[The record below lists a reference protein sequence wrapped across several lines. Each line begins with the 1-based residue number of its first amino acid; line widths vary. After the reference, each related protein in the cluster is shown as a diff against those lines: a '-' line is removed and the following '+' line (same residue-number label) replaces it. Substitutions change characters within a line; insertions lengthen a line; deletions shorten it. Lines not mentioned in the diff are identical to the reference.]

1 MMSMCGTEPR
11 HVLGLFLHNAN
22 SAQTSLR
29 RNYDQI
35 HSDVIQSSCALRI
48 STFDAAVKI
57 LMLNAK
63 ERFLTGT
70 ILSAILMGPV
80 HASALDASYV
90 VAQAPAQTDE
100 EKKPP
105 QRPGQPQRP
114 QPQQQKPE
122 PRPQQVPPGQQRQV
136 QPPPE
141 QPPAPPQQRQVQ
153 PPTGQ
158 QQPGQPP
165 GSPQQRQVQPPPGQ
179 QPPGQPPGPP
189 QQRRVQPPPGAQPPG
204 QPPGPPQQR
213 QVQPP
218 PGAQPSGQPPGP
230 PQQRQVQPP
239 PGAHPPGQQPPATAQ
254 PPGLPQQRQVQP
266 PPSMQPPAQQPP
278 APAQQ
283 QVQPPPGA
291 QPPPQQRHVQPPPG
305 AQPPGQRETVAPG
318 QPPRPVAPQQPV
330 GAPAIA
336 PSALQPPG
344 PPSGSPAAQ
353 TQRAFVPPPAQDTAR
368 RLDDVRGSRREVREG
383 DRVLIQEPGRVI
395 IRENGRTIIRHNE
408 TDRFR
413 WQARNAHVERH
424 GADTVT
430 VFERADGSRIYTV
443 TDETGR
449 LLRRYRRG
457 PDGRE
462 IIIIDNRYSGPPA
475 VGGYFVVLPPPIIRI
490 PRERYIVDA
499 QYARPDD
506 IYYALWAAPVDHI
519 DRRYTLDEIRYS
531 PTLRE
536 RMPRIDLDTVT
547 FDSGS
552 WEVTPDQVE
561 RLAVIADGINRAIAA
576 NPSEVFLVEGHTD
589 AVGSDVDN
597 LSLSDRRAESVALVL
612 SQQFGVPAENLTT
625 QGYGE
630 QYQKIPTE
638 GPERAN
644 RRVTV
649 RRITPLLTGQNE
661 AVPLPPPQ

>member
-1 MMSMCGTEPR
+1 
-11 HVLGLFLHNAN
+11 
-22 SAQTSLR
+22 
-29 RNYDQI
+29 
-35 HSDVIQSSCALRI
+35 
-48 STFDAAVKI
+48 
-57 LMLNAK
+57 MLNAK

-100 EKKPP
+100 EKKSP

-630 QYQKIPTE
+630 QYLKIPTE

-661 AVPLPPPQ
+661 AVPLPPPH